1 MSEFVIEIAHQVPTR
16 NQNSRGR
23 ATGRPFPI
31 IGKFTWHIV
40 RDGVLA
46 KRKKTRPLLPESFDL
61 PEDSELSIKIYTHLT
76 PRLQELLHD
85 GKLFQE
91 SHAFKYCWS
100 KDSMILLHKTDNCR
114 IYKLQ
119 NLEDLEQLRL
129 NLNRPTE
136 E

>member
-1 MSEFVIEIAHQVPTR
+1 MCK
-16 NQNSRGR
+16 
-23 ATGRPFPI
+23 FP
-31 IGKFTWHIV
+31 WRIV

-46 KRKKTRPLLPESFDL
+46 NRKETRLLLPESFNL

-100 KDSMILLHKTDNCR
+100 KDSMILLHKTDNSW
-114 IYKLQ
+114 IYKLR
-119 NLEDLEQLRL
+119 NLEDPEQLRI

>member
-1 MSEFVIEIAHQVPTR
+1 MSEFVIEIAHRVPTR
-16 NQNSRGR
+16 NQNSRSQ

-31 IGKFTWHIV
+31 MCKFPWRIV

-46 KRKKTRPLLPESFDL
+46 NRKETRLLLPESFNL

-100 KDSMILLHKTDNCR
+100 KDSMILLHKTDNS
-114 IYKLQ
+114 
-119 NLEDLEQLRL
+119 
-129 NLNRPTE
+129 
-136 E
+136 